1 MYDYDLFNK
10 KSLRSYSSSSSTSK
24 FKQNSNL
31 SYFSSTKNTSKNDNL
46 ILPYYHS
53 EKWVNLLKKKVSNIA
68 NEYNEFLNLQYEKI
82 KNKANLNKNIN
93 SDNNDNNINF
103 PLIDYKNIN
112 IENDKNNNNNTFEQN
127 IYEPGMK
134 FEEINKLQKCSL
146 QKMFP
151 KFRNKTLMN
160 FYSAKNR
167 NAKLKKISL
176 FDNNNYLNINNQNNR
191 EEGIQTNSKTF
202 YVNREVLKKQQY
214 IDYIKQKSENDYMKF
229 YYNCYG

>member
-10 KSLRSYSSSSSTSK
+10 KSLRSFSSSSSTSK
-24 FKQNSNL
+24 FGQNSLNK
-31 SYFSSTKNTSKNDNL
+31 FSTANTSKNDSL
-46 ILPYYHS
+46 ILPYYQS
-53 EKWVNLLKKKVSNIA
+53 EKWVKLLKKKVSNIA

-82 KNKANLNKNIN
+82 KTKANNNKNSN
-93 SDNNDNNINF
+93 KNNNNNINF
-103 PLIDYKNIN
+103 PLIEYKNIN
-112 IENDKNNNNNTFEQN
+112 IENNNNNNNFNLFEQN

-151 KFRNKTLMN
+151 KFRNKTMMN

-167 NAKLKKISL
+167 NAKKKKISL
-176 FDNNNYLNINNQNNR
+176 FDNNNLNINSATNK
-191 EEGIQTNSKTF
+191 EEGIQANAKTF
-202 YVNREVLKKQQY
+202 YASKESLKKQQY

>member
-10 KSLRSYSSSSSTSK
+10 KSLRSFSSSSSTSK
-24 FKQNSNL
+24 FGQNSLNK
-31 SYFSSTKNTSKNDNL
+31 FSTANTSKNDSL
-46 ILPYYHS
+46 ILPYYQS
-53 EKWVNLLKKKVSNIA
+53 EKWVKLLKKKVSNIA

-82 KNKANLNKNIN
+82 KNKANNNKNSN
-93 SDNNDNNINF
+93 KNNNNNINF
-103 PLIDYKNIN
+103 PLIEYKNIN
-112 IENDKNNNNNTFEQN
+112 IENNNNNNNFNLFEQN

-151 KFRNKTLMN
+151 KFRNKTMMN

-167 NAKLKKISL
+167 NAKKKKISL
-176 FDNNNYLNINNQNNR
+176 FDNNNLNINSATNK
-191 EEGIQTNSKTF
+191 EEGIQANAKTF
-202 YVNREVLKKQQY
+202 YASKESLKKQQY

>member
-10 KSLRSYSSSSSTSK
+10 KSLRSFSSSSSTSK
-24 FKQNSNL
+24 FGQNSLNK
-31 SYFSSTKNTSKNDNL
+31 FSTANTSKNDSL
-46 ILPYYHS
+46 ILPYYQS
-53 EKWVNLLKKKVSNIA
+53 EKWVKLLKKKVSNIA

-82 KNKANLNKNIN
+82 KNKANINKNSN
-93 SDNNDNNINF
+93 KNNNNNINF
-103 PLIDYKNIN
+103 PLIEYKNIN
-112 IENDKNNNNNTFEQN
+112 IENNNNNNNFNLFEQN

-151 KFRNKTLMN
+151 KFRNKTMMN

-167 NAKLKKISL
+167 NAKMKKISL
-176 FDNNNYLNINNQNNR
+176 FDNNNLNINSATNK
-191 EEGIQTNSKTF
+191 EEGIQANAKTF
-202 YVNREVLKKQQY
+202 YASKESLKKQQY

>member
-10 KSLRSYSSSSSTSK
+10 KSLRSFSSSSSTSK
-24 FKQNSNL
+24 FGQNSLNK
-31 SYFSSTKNTSKNDNL
+31 FSTANTSKNDSL
-46 ILPYYHS
+46 ILPYYQS
-53 EKWVNLLKKKVSNIA
+53 EKWVKLLKKKVSNIA

-82 KNKANLNKNIN
+82 KNKANNNKNSN
-93 SDNNDNNINF
+93 KNNNNNINF
-103 PLIDYKNIN
+103 PLIEYKNIN
-112 IENDKNNNNNTFEQN
+112 IENNNNNNNFNLFEQN

-151 KFRNKTLMN
+151 KFRNKTMMN

-167 NAKLKKISL
+167 NAKMKKISL
-176 FDNNNYLNINNQNNR
+176 FDNNNLNINSATNK
-191 EEGIQTNSKTF
+191 EEGIQANAKTF
-202 YVNREVLKKQQY
+202 YVSKESLKKQQY

>member
-10 KSLRSYSSSSSTSK
+10 KSLRSFSSSSSTSK
-24 FKQNSNL
+24 FGQNSLNK
-31 SYFSSTKNTSKNDNL
+31 FSTANTSKNDSL
-46 ILPYYHS
+46 ILPYYQS
-53 EKWVNLLKKKVSNIA
+53 EKWVKLLKKKVSNIA

-82 KNKANLNKNIN
+82 KTKANNNKNSN
-93 SDNNDNNINF
+93 KNNNNNINF
-103 PLIDYKNIN
+103 PLIEYKNIN
-112 IENDKNNNNNTFEQN
+112 IENNNNNNNFNLFEQN

-151 KFRNKTLMN
+151 KFRNKTMMN

-167 NAKLKKISL
+167 NAKMKKISL
-176 FDNNNYLNINNQNNR
+176 FDNNNLNINSATNK
-191 EEGIQTNSKTF
+191 EEGIQANAKTF
-202 YVNREVLKKQQY
+202 YVSKESLKKQQY

>member
-10 KSLRSYSSSSSTSK
+10 KSLRSFSSSSSTSK
-24 FKQNSNL
+24 FGQNSLNK
-31 SYFSSTKNTSKNDNL
+31 FSTANTSKNDSL
-46 ILPYYHS
+46 ILPYYQS
-53 EKWVNLLKKKVSNIA
+53 EKWVKLLKKKVSNIA

-82 KNKANLNKNIN
+82 KTKANNNKNSN
-93 SDNNDNNINF
+93 KNNNNNINF
-103 PLIDYKNIN
+103 PLIEYKNIN
-112 IENDKNNNNNTFEQN
+112 IENNNNNNNFNLFEQN

-151 KFRNKTLMN
+151 KFRNKTMMN

-167 NAKLKKISL
+167 NAKMKKISL
-176 FDNNNYLNINNQNNR
+176 FDNNNLNINSATNK
-191 EEGIQTNSKTF
+191 EEGIQANAKTF
-202 YVNREVLKKQQY
+202 YASKESLKKQQY

>member
-10 KSLRSYSSSSSTSK
+10 KSLRSFSSSSSTSK
-24 FKQNSNL
+24 FGQNSLNK
-31 SYFSSTKNTSKNDNL
+31 FSTANTSKNDSL
-46 ILPYYHS
+46 ILPYYQS
-53 EKWVNLLKKKVSNIA
+53 EKWVKLLKKKVSNIA

-82 KNKANLNKNIN
+82 KNKANNNKNSN
-93 SDNNDNNINF
+93 KNNNNNINF
-103 PLIDYKNIN
+103 PLIEYKNIN
-112 IENDKNNNNNTFEQN
+112 IENNNNNNNFNLFEQN

-151 KFRNKTLMN
+151 KFRNKTMMN

-167 NAKLKKISL
+167 NAKMKKISL
-176 FDNNNYLNINNQNNR
+176 FDNNNLNINSATNK
-191 EEGIQTNSKTF
+191 EEGIQANAKTF
-202 YVNREVLKKQQY
+202 YASKESLKKQQY

>member
-10 KSLRSYSSSSSTSK
+10 KSLHSFSSSSSTSK
-24 FKQNSNL
+24 FGQNSLNK
-31 SYFSSTKNTSKNDNL
+31 FSTANTSKNDSL
-46 ILPYYHS
+46 ILPYYQS
-53 EKWVNLLKKKVSNIA
+53 EKWVKLLKKKVSNIA

-82 KNKANLNKNIN
+82 KNKANNNKNSN
-93 SDNNDNNINF
+93 KNNNNNINF
-103 PLIDYKNIN
+103 PLIEYKNIN
-112 IENDKNNNNNTFEQN
+112 IENNNNNNNFNLFEQN

-151 KFRNKTLMN
+151 KFRNKTMMN

-167 NAKLKKISL
+167 NAKKKKISL
-176 FDNNNYLNINNQNNR
+176 FDNNNLNINSATNK
-191 EEGIQTNSKTF
+191 EEGIQANAKTF
-202 YVNREVLKKQQY
+202 YTSKESLKKQQY

>member
-10 KSLRSYSSSSSTSK
+10 KSLRSFSSSSSTSK
-24 FKQNSNL
+24 FGQNSLNK
-31 SYFSSTKNTSKNDNL
+31 FSTANTSKNDSL
-46 ILPYYHS
+46 ILPYYQS
-53 EKWVNLLKKKVSNIA
+53 EKWVKLLKKKVSNIA

-82 KNKANLNKNIN
+82 KNKANINKNSN
-93 SDNNDNNINF
+93 KNNNNNINF
-103 PLIDYKNIN
+103 PLIEYKNIN
-112 IENDKNNNNNTFEQN
+112 IENNNNNNNFNLFEQN

-151 KFRNKTLMN
+151 KFRNKTMMN

-167 NAKLKKISL
+167 NAKMKKISL
-176 FDNNNYLNINNQNNR
+176 FDNNNLNINSATNK
-191 EEGIQTNSKTF
+191 EEGIQANAKTF
-202 YVNREVLKKQQY
+202 YVSKESLKKQQY

>member
-10 KSLRSYSSSSSTSK
+10 KSLRSFSSSSSTSK
-24 FKQNSNL
+24 FGQNSLNK
-31 SYFSSTKNTSKNDNL
+31 FSTANTSKNDSL
-46 ILPYYHS
+46 ILPYYQS
-53 EKWVNLLKKKVSNIA
+53 EKWVKLLKKKVSNIA

-82 KNKANLNKNIN
+82 KTKANNNKNSN
-93 SDNNDNNINF
+93 KNNNNNINF
-103 PLIDYKNIN
+103 PLIEYKNIN
-112 IENDKNNNNNTFEQN
+112 IENNNNNNNFNLFEQN

-134 FEEINKLQKCSL
+134 FEEINNLQKCSL

-151 KFRNKTLMN
+151 KFRNKTMMN

-167 NAKLKKISL
+167 NAKMKKISL
-176 FDNNNYLNINNQNNR
+176 FDNNNLNINSATNK
-191 EEGIQTNSKTF
+191 EEGIQANAKTF
-202 YVNREVLKKQQY
+202 YASKESLKKQQY